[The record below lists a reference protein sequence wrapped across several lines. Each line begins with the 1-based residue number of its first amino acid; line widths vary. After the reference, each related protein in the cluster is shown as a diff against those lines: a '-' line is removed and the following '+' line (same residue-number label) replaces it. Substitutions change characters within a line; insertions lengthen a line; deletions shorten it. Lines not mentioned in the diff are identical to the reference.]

1 MICWSTWTW
10 FLCFSCSF
18 SEFRRDYGIS
28 PADFGFSQ
36 VSNSKKL
43 KKWKT
48 TQQKIIEK
56 IIELWR
62 GKNHLDLRFTRK
74 NTAFSLIFNKI
85 TSLRK
90 SWKSLRNR
98 GESLSF
104 EFAPKNRKP
113 NTEIGHEKAIRP
125 QISSGSPIPRR
136 QTNEN
141 QQIRSSS
148 LDFPLHVGPSTL
160 ESRPCWATL
169 MDSLVSIGFLD
180 ALRCPGGPWKQE
192 WIPISPPVSP

>member
-28 PADFGFSQ
+28 PADCGFSQ
-36 VSNSKKL
+36 VSNSKKI
-43 KKWKT
+43 KIGKQHEKT
-48 TQQKIIEK
+48 IIKKIIEFG
-56 IIELWR
+56 R
-62 GKNHLDLRFTRK
+62 GKNHWDLRFTCK
-74 NTAFSLIFNKI
+74 NTMFSLFFSKT

-90 SWKSLRNR
+90 SRKSLRNQ
-98 GESLSF
+98 GKSLSF
-104 EFAPKNRKP
+104 EFAPKNCKP

-125 QISSGSPIPRR
+125 QISSGSPLPRR

-192 WIPISPPVSP
+192 WIHISPPVSP